1 MLEIKSTA
9 TEMNGAFN
17 GHISRLPQPRRESM
31 NLIET
36 AQTKTA
42 RDESEPDK
50 HGLQEA
56 LGQPQMGHPQ
66 RQRAEPKV
74 LLKII
79 AGSFPK

>member
-1 MLEIKSTA
+1 
-9 TEMNGAFN
+9 
-17 GHISRLPQPRRESM
+17 M
-31 NLIET
+31 NLKIET
-36 AQTKTA
+36 ARTKTA

-56 LGQPQMGHPQ
+56 LERRQMGHPR

-79 AGSFPK
+79 ADSFPK